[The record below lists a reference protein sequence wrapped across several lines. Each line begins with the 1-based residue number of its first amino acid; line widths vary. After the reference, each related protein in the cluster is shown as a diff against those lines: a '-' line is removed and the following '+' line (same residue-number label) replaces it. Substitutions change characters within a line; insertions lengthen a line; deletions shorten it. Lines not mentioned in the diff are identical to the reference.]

1 MDPQIWIV
9 VAIGVV
15 LMIGWTL
22 AGWWIVRMGFT
33 RDRDAVG
40 HPHAD
45 ADAPER
51 AAPVRAD
58 AQDDPNAIWRAQ
70 MKAATLA
77 SGARCDCPGTPDQD
91 GVSGAQVTTGG
102 GDDAGGRSGISDDA
116 SGRSGISDGAG
127 GRSGLKDQSDARDPS
142 DAAFEPDPGCPV
154 HRWDFA

>member
-22 AGWWIVRMGFT
+22 GGWWIVRMGFT

-51 AAPVRAD
+51 TAPVRAHAD
-58 AQDDPNAIWRAQ
+58 DDPNAIWRAQ

-77 SGARCDCPGTPDQD
+77 SGARCDCPGAN
-91 GVSGAQVTTGG
+91 GAQVTT
-102 GDDAGGRSGISDDA
+102 A
-116 SGRSGISDGAG
+116 SVTGAG
-127 GRSGLKDQSDARDPS
+127 GQSGVSDQPDAGL
-142 DAAFEPDPGCPV
+142 EPDPGCPV

>member
-1 MDPQIWIV
+1 MDAQIWIV

-51 AAPVRAD
+51 AVPVRAAGPQQGQRGGD
-58 AQDDPNAIWRAQ
+58 GPLGTVQIRREDPRWSPRRQQARRGLVVDVMAWHVRAVPVVSGDVH
-70 MKAATLA
+70 LA
-77 SGARCDCPGTPDQD
+77 DPPVAGAD
-91 GVSGAQVTTGG
+91 GVGVQAQPAQRPGAVGG
-102 GDDAGGRSGISDDA
+102 EEHVRLGQDLLA
-116 SGRSGISDGAG
+116 
-127 GRSGLKDQSDARDPS
+127 
-142 DAAFEPDPGCPV
+142 
-154 HRWDFA
+154 H

>member
-1 MDPQIWIV
+1 MDAQIWIV

-22 AGWWIVRMGFT
+22 AGWCIVRMGFT

-51 AAPVRAD
+51 AVPVRAD
-58 AQDDPNAIWRAQ
+58 ANDDPNAIWREQ

-77 SGARCDCPGTPDQD
+77 SGARCDCPGADGDGDGGLASPD
-91 GVSGAQVTTGG
+91 
-102 GDDAGGRSGISDDA
+102 
-116 SGRSGISDGAG
+116 
-127 GRSGLKDQSDARDPS
+127 L
-142 DAAFEPDPGCPV
+142 EPDPDCPV
-154 HRWDFA
+154 HRWEFA

>member
-1 MDPQIWIV
+1 MDAQIWIV

-51 AAPVRAD
+51 AVPVRAD
-58 AQDDPNAIWRAQ
+58 ANDDPNAIWREQ

-77 SGARCDCPGTPDQD
+77 SGA
-91 GVSGAQVTTGG
+91 
-102 GDDAGGRSGISDDA
+102 DAGGGSESP
-116 SGRSGISDGAG
+116 
-127 GRSGLKDQSDARDPS
+127 DP
-142 DAAFEPDPGCPV
+142 EPDPDCPV

>member
-1 MDPQIWIV
+1 MDTQIWIV

-22 AGWWIVRMGFT
+22 AGWWIVRMGFA

-51 AAPVRAD
+51 AVPVRAD
-58 AQDDPNAIWRAQ
+58 ANDDPNAIWRAQ

-77 SGARCDCPGTPDQD
+77 SGARCDCPGAEEAAA
-91 GVSGAQVTTGG
+91 V
-102 GDDAGGRSGISDDA
+102 
-116 SGRSGISDGAG
+116 
-127 GRSGLKDQSDARDPS
+127 
-142 DAAFEPDPGCPV
+142 DAAVAPDPDCPV

>member
-102 GDDAGGRSGISDDA
+102 GDDA

>member
-1 MDPQIWIV
+1 MDAQIWIV
-9 VAIGVV
+9 VAVGVA

-22 AGWWIVRMGFT
+22 AGWWIVRMGFN

-51 AAPVRAD
+51 NVPVRAD
-58 AQDDPNAIWRAQ
+58 EQDDPNAIWREQ

-77 SGARCDCPGTPDQD
+77 SGARCDCPGARSQA
-91 GVSGAQVTTGG
+91 GVDPATQAGVVPARG
-102 GDDAGGRSGISDDA
+102 GDDDVEQSGV
-116 SGRSGISDGAG
+116 
-127 GRSGLKDQSDARDPS
+127 
-142 DAAFEPDPGCPV
+142 EPDPGCPV

>member
-1 MDPQIWIV
+1 MDAQIWIV

-51 AAPVRAD
+51 AIPVSAD
-58 AQDDPNAIWRAQ
+58 ANDDPNAIWREQ

-77 SGARCDCPGTPDQD
+77 SGARCDCPGAGAADAVD
-91 GVSGAQVTTGG
+91 GPESPA
-102 GDDAGGRSGISDDA
+102 
-116 SGRSGISDGAG
+116 
-127 GRSGLKDQSDARDPS
+127 L
-142 DAAFEPDPGCPV
+142 EPDPDCPV